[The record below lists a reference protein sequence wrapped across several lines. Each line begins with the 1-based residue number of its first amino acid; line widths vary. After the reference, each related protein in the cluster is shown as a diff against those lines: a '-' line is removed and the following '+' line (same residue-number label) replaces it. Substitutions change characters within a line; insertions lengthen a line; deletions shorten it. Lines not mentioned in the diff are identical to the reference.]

1 MGFTPYTLRNL
12 HLNYSQPG
20 NDIRH
25 ALRVVGTYDLPF
37 GKDKMPLSRG
47 GVINAI
53 VGFWK
58 LGSITNITTAGP
70 TTFGGGY
77 ATVTNAASGIV
88 LMNGTKVGQSHD
100 SLKIQHT
107 GACTA
112 SGCTGWVQE
121 FARTLP
127 PTALPI
133 PITSSTTTPGAWGA
147 WPVIRGPIS
156 WTSDMSATKRVT
168 LHEKY
173 RFFLQA
179 TASNVFNHPN
189 IGLGSLSLASTS
201 FGRATPSGS
210 RSMVLRANIEF

>member
-1 MGFTPYTLRNL
+1 MGFTPLHAAYL

-58 LGSITNITTAGP
+58 LGTITNITTAGP

-88 LMNGTKVGQSHD
+88 LMNGTTVGQFQD
-100 SLKIQHT
+100 SFKIQHT

-121 FARTLP
+121 FTPYLAANG
-127 PTALPI
+127 TADPNHLVYNNLRRM
-133 PITSSTTTPGAWGA
+133 G
-147 WPVIRGPIS
+147 PVIRGPIS

-168 LHEKY
+168 VHEKY
-173 RFFLQA
+173 RF
-179 TASNVFNHPN
+179 
-189 IGLGSLSLASTS
+189 
-201 FGRATPSGS
+201 
-210 RSMVLRANIEF
+210 

>member
-1 MGFTPYTLRNL
+1 
-12 HLNYSQPG
+12 
-20 NDIRH
+20 
-25 ALRVVGTYDLPF
+25 
-37 GKDKMPLSRG
+37 
-47 GVINAI
+47 
-53 VGFWK
+53 
-58 LGSITNITTAGP
+58 
-70 TTFGGGY
+70 
-77 ATVTNAASGIV
+77 
-88 LMNGTKVGQSHD
+88 MNGTTVGQFQD
-100 SLKIQHT
+100 SFKIQHT

-189 IGLGSLSLASTS
+189 IGLGSLSLASTQFRTCHPERQPQHGAS
-201 FGRATPSGS
+201 REYRVLTAPAPSGS
-210 RSMVLRANIEF
+210 DRTRAVQP